1 MRSFELWVL
10 GYLLNSLWQIPLVFG
25 AAWVAARLGR
35 SAGPRAVHRVWVSAL
50 VVEAVLPAC
59 PLMDLG
65 GVWGRLKSLVMFG
78 LAGGGVGRVHA
89 SIGGGVAGGSG
100 LVRFPTA
107 VVTGVLVLYVG
118 VVLYFVGRLGWGLWK
133 TMLMRRQATP
143 LTLAGEARRTWERCL
158 ALFGLSG
165 RGDGPEIRT
174 SRMIRGP
181 VTVGVRRQVLLVPPR
196 FMERVEQGDLDAL
209 LAHEI
214 VHMRRRDF
222 AKNLLYEVLSLAGAY
237 HPLLRLTRRRL
248 AESREMVCDAM
259 AADAVAGRA
268 RYARSLLR
276 LASILSDRPPARVL
290 HAIGIF
296 DANIFERRVMNL
308 TERRVEVRGMRRA
321 AIAVAC
327 VAMGVATCV
336 SAVALRVEVSAPAG
350 QDKTPTT
357 LSVDASKMQNMIIYR
372 KSPVYPV
379 DAKANKDTLDGSVV
393 LGVVLGTD
401 GVPVKVFVKKS
412 LRADYDQSAMDAV
425 REWRWKPFLL
435 NGEPIQVTTTVTVN
449 YTLAD

>member
-1 MRSFELWVL
+1 
-10 GYLLNSLWQIPLVFG
+10 
-25 AAWVAARLGR
+25 
-35 SAGPRAVHRVWVSAL
+35 
-50 VVEAVLPAC
+50 
-59 PLMDLG
+59 
-65 GVWGRLKSLVMFG
+65 
-78 LAGGGVGRVHA
+78 
-89 SIGGGVAGGSG
+89 
-100 LVRFPTA
+100 
-107 VVTGVLVLYVG
+107 
-118 VVLYFVGRLGWGLWK
+118 
-133 TMLMRRQATP
+133 
-143 LTLAGEARRTWERCL
+143 
-158 ALFGLSG
+158 
-165 RGDGPEIRT
+165 
-174 SRMIRGP
+174 
-181 VTVGVRRQVLLVPPR
+181 
-196 FMERVEQGDLDAL
+196 MERVEQRDLDAL

-237 HPLLRLTRRRL
+237 HPLLRLTRLRL

-308 TERRVEVRGMRRA
+308 TEQASGSARDAAMRRLL
-321 AIAVAC
+321 
-327 VAMGVATCV
+327 
-336 SAVALRVEVSAPAG
+336 LRVLRWEWQLASRRWHCGLRCRRPAG

-393 LGVVLGTD
+393 LGVVLGTGWRPGEGVCEEEPACGYTTRARWMLCGSGD
-401 GVPVKVFVKKS
+401 GSRFC
-412 LRADYDQSAMDAV
+412 
-425 REWRWKPFLL
+425 
-435 NGEPIQVTTTVTVN
+435 
-449 YTLAD
+449 